1 MITIQCTLFSVTN
14 KYRPISTLL
23 EIESIKYYN
32 THKQEVQQRAIDKIV
47 VQRKTERW
55 CLKRDGYTRMKV
67 RVYDKKRLKKK
78 KKEDTKRLR
87 KKEVGYN
94 EKSSFRFNVKYSNE

>member
-47 VQRKTERW
+47 AQRKTERW

-67 RVYDKKRLKKK
+67 RMYDKKKIEKEAKERYEKI
-78 KKEDTKRLR
+78 KKER
-87 KKEVGYN
+87 GW
-94 EKSSFRFNVKYSNE
+94 S

>member
-23 EIESIKYYN
+23 EIESVAYYN
-32 THKQEVQQRAIDKIV
+32 THKQEIQQRAIDKIA

-55 CLKRDGYTRMKV
+55 CLKRDGYIRMKV
-67 RVYDKKRLKKK
+67 RVYDKEKIEKETRERYEKI
-78 KKEDTKRLR
+78 KKERGWK
-87 KKEVGYN
+87 
-94 EKSSFRFNVKYSNE
+94 

>member
-67 RVYDKKRLKKK
+67 RVYDKKKIEEAKERYEKI
-78 KKEDTKRLR
+78 KKER
-87 KKEVGYN
+87 GW
-94 EKSSFRFNVKYSNE
+94 S